1 MDKHQRKMTDKG
13 REYRKGVLDK
23 KRANLVSRIIRKSSE
38 IDVLLYSRQNDV
50 TVKEELAQLNDIFK
64 LIEGINQEMIELD
77 DDYTEELWFTDI
89 DEKVFS
95 FKHKV
100 HNWLREGDEIQ
111 RIEKKSRSSCSRS
124 TSSKSSS
131 RSSSSKSSKLSTKE
145 RVIEEKVRLADL
157 QAEATFM
164 QKKRY
169 AELQAESLRIEEE
182 MAKAQARVK
191 IFEEENIDQKVPL
204 KTLTVADIKAGDSRY
219 PVITKKQ
226 KYLDQNEKP
235 SAATQFQARPR
246 FNRFSTTNNQQ
257 GELQDNQH
265 HQQDQQSSITEN
277 QNEVT
282 DRITEPCEKDSE
294 IGNMLYQLVKEQ
306 SAPSIDIEVFDGNPL
321 HYTYF
326 RSMFREAVEKKIKD
340 PQGKL
345 TRLINLT
352 SGEAKELV
360 KPFIHDRPECGF
372 ANAMGL
378 LEKQYGNP
386 HKLLASYRK
395 EIKQM
400 TKIKPGNE
408 AAYRRLFNFLI
419 KCQSLEYGSQNPLD
433 TPDVIC
439 MILAK
444 IPGYLQDRWNRN
456 VQKIRKV
463 QMREPG
469 LIDLTNFIE
478 DEMVLVNDPLFSR
491 EVVGQYEEKSL
502 KQQSRSTKHKGDSAK
517 RDMAKCPICDDHHK

>member
-1 MDKHQRKMTDKG
+1 M
-13 REYRKGVLDK
+13 
-23 KRANLVSRIIRKSSE
+23 
-38 IDVLLYSRQNDV
+38 
-50 TVKEELAQLNDIFK
+50 
-64 LIEGINQEMIELD
+64 
-77 DDYTEELWFTDI
+77 
-89 DEKVFS
+89 
-95 FKHKV
+95 
-100 HNWLREGDEIQ
+100 Q

-131 RSSSSKSSKLSTKE
+131 RSSSSKSSRLSNKE
-145 RVIEEKVRLADL
+145 RAIEEKVRLADL

-191 IFEEENIDQKVPL
+191 IYEGENIDQKVPL
-204 KTLTVADIKAGDSRY
+204 KTLTMADIKADDSRY

-226 KYLDQNEKP
+226 KYLDQNEKS
-235 SAATQFQARPR
+235 SAATQSQTRPR
-246 FNRFSTTNNQQ
+246 VIRFSTTNNQQ
-257 GELQDNQH
+257 GELQDKQH
-265 HQQDQQSSITEN
+265 HLQDQQSSITVN

-282 DRITEPCEKDSE
+282 DRITKPCEDNE
-294 IGNMLYQLVKEQ
+294 IGTMLYQLVKEQ
-306 SAPSIDIEVFDGNPL
+306 SAPSVDIEVFDGNPL

-326 RSMFREAVEKKIKD
+326 RSMFREAVEKRIKD
-340 PQGKL
+340 PQAKL
-345 TRLINLT
+345 ARLLNLT
-352 SGEAKELV
+352 SREAKELV

-372 ANAMGL
+372 ANAMRL

-400 TKIKPGNE
+400 TKIKPGDA

-456 VQKIRKV
+456 AQKMRKV

-491 EVVGQYEEKSL
+491 EAVGQYEEKPL
-502 KQQSRSTKHKGDSAK
+502 KQQSRSTKHKFQTHVIKEAGDSGK
-517 RDMAKCPICDDHHK
+517 RDKAKCPICDEHDIEECQVFLSQTMEDRSKTLYKKKLCYGCLGNISKEHNPKSCASRRMCKVCSG